1 MIKKKTILTTGLNI
15 VAVTSVATFVVS
27 CGSPAENLT
36 SKENN
41 LNVSLVSKELSLV
54 DGNYNLELN
63 VGSENIG
70 KYLDVELR
78 SQPTES
84 SPSTISTKA
93 KVSSEGIASIPFS
106 HLDEGATYYVTK
118 VNIYNDENDT
128 KPSLSRDYLSN
139 NLEQLQF
146 RTLENQSATTPSPS
160 PTPGGGDNHLQTPNF
175 NQADIIAHIKKLTEE
190 KERKANYRPASKENK
205 SLQITEQDAYKKLEN
220 RSFAIGFNSI
230 DYVKDPNDGDK
241 INTSVVPF
249 EPTGTGWLL
258 DYAWKNGIRDSD
270 ELMLYI
276 ATNAHVYARAFNAM
290 DEKYKIKFPE
300 YFTQDE
306 QKQAKIDS
314 FSLAIPKQNANLNA
328 IASGT
333 SYGTENSLIYFLNTQ
348 KNSVFDLDKANK
360 ELHFV
365 GKDLFSNPRTV
376 FVALNIFDND
386 DNNKLIDQYNN
397 QANRKLIGKDFAV
410 FGIKV
415 QYKKLMEKA
424 TSDNN
429 LKLLL
434 EHIKKAMSSID
445 NDIDKFKKNQY
456 YNHDQNDVP
465 YLSFDYPSAWA
476 DKNKGKEDPNVS
488 LNIERAYILGFP
500 TVSNRQMLWRNYPLG
515 SNIPQDVF
523 NGASFFKG
531 LPIDKPLDQNTK
543 ASGFGF
549 NAYVDY
555 SSLYFGASGSLVINE
570 YGLPIGI
577 YSTVRSNGDDKNINN
592 QGGFTF
598 LVQVRDDNEK
608 GPAHNLIDGTDK
620 VKFPKQEKSYR
631 QNLKWLSEQD
641 NSEFK
646 DFAKTAIFKSGA

>member
-15 VAVTSVATFVVS
+15 AAVTSVATFVVS
-27 CGSPAENLT
+27 CGSPAENST

-54 DGNYNLELN
+54 DGNYNLQLN

-78 SQPTES
+78 LQPTES
-84 SPSTISTKA
+84 SPSTISIKV

-106 HLDEGATYYVTK
+106 DLNEGTTYYVTK
-118 VNIYNDENDT
+118 VNIYNGENDT
-128 KPSLSRDYLSN
+128 NPSLSYDYLSN

-146 RTLENQSATTPSPS
+146 RTLENKSATTPPTS
-160 PTPGGGDNHLQTPNF
+160 TPGGGIDSQNPPF
-175 NQADIIAHIKKLTEE
+175 NQADIIAHIKKITEE

-205 SLQITEQDAYKKLEN
+205 SLQITEQDAYKKLED
-220 RSFAIGFNSI
+220 RSFAIGFNSV

-258 DYAWKNGIRDSD
+258 DYAWKGGIKDSD

-290 DEKYKIKFPE
+290 DEKYKTKFPE
-300 YFTQDE
+300 YFTQED
-306 QKQAKIDS
+306 QKQARIDS
-314 FSLAIPKQNANLNA
+314 FSLAIPKENANLNA

-333 SYGTENSLIYFLNTQ
+333 SYGQENSLIYFLNTQ
-348 KNSVFDLDKANK
+348 ENSVFDLDKANK

-386 DNNKLIDQYNN
+386 DNNKLIDKYNN

-415 QYKKLMEKA
+415 EYKKLMEQAK
-424 TSDNN
+424 TDDN

-434 EHIKKAMSSID
+434 EHIQKAMQSID

-531 LPIDKPLDQNTK
+531 LPIDKPLDENSK

-555 SSLYFGASGSLVINE
+555 SSLSFGASGSLVINE

-577 YSTVRSNGDDKNINN
+577 YSTVRSNGDEKDINN

-620 VKFPKQEKSYR
+620 AKFPKQVKSYR

>member
-1 MIKKKTILTTGLNI
+1 MIKKKPILITGLNI
-15 VAVTSVATFVVS
+15 AAVTSVATFVVS

-84 SPSTISTKA
+84 SPSTISTKV

-106 HLDEGATYYVTK
+106 DLDEGTTYYVTK
-118 VNIYNDENDT
+118 VNIYNDENDIN
-128 KPSLSRDYLSN
+128 PSLSYDYLSN

-146 RTLENQSATTPSPS
+146 KTLENKSATTPPTS
-160 PTPGGGDNHLQTPNF
+160 TPGGGIDSQNPPF
-175 NQADIIAHIKKLTEE
+175 NQSDIIAHIKKITEE
-190 KERKANYRPASKENK
+190 KERKANYRPASKENTL
-205 SLQITEQDAYKKLEN
+205 LQISEQAAYKKLED

-230 DYVKDPNDGDK
+230 DYVNDPNDGNK

-258 DYAWKNGIRDSD
+258 DYAWKDGIKGSD

-290 DEKYKIKFPE
+290 DEKYKSHFPE
-300 YFTQDE
+300 YFTQED
-306 QKQAKIDS
+306 QKQARIDS

-333 SYGTENSLIYFLNTQ
+333 SYGADNSLIYFLNTEST
-348 KNSVFDLDKANK
+348 SVFDLEKGNK

-365 GKDLFSNPRTV
+365 GNGLFSNPRTV
-376 FVALNIFDND
+376 FVALNIFDKD
-386 DNNKLIDQYNN
+386 DNNKLIDKYNN

-415 QYKKLMEKA
+415 EYKKLVEQAK
-424 TSDNN
+424 SDDK

-434 EHIKKAMSSID
+434 EHIQKAMKSID

-488 LNIERAYILGFP
+488 LNIKRAYILGFP

-531 LPIDKPLDQNTK
+531 LPIDKPLDQNTQ

-555 SSLYFGASGSLVINE
+555 SSLSFGASGSLVINE

-577 YSTVRSNGDDKNINN
+577 YSTVRSNGDEKDINN

-598 LVQVRDDNEK
+598 LVQVHDDNEK

-620 VKFPKQEKSYR
+620 AKFPKQEKSYR
-631 QNLKWLSEQD
+631 QNLQWLSKQD

-646 DFAKTAIFKSGA
+646 DFAKTAIFKSGV

>member
-15 VAVTSVATFVVS
+15 AAVTSVATFVVS
-27 CGSPAENLT
+27 CGSPAENST

-54 DGNYNLELN
+54 DGNYNLQLN

-78 SQPTES
+78 LQPTES
-84 SPSTISTKA
+84 SPSTISIKV

-106 HLDEGATYYVTK
+106 DLNEGTTYYVTK
-118 VNIYNDENDT
+118 VNIYNGENDT
-128 KPSLSRDYLSN
+128 NPSLSYDYLSN

-146 RTLENQSATTPSPS
+146 RTLENKSATTPPTS
-160 PTPGGGDNHLQTPNF
+160 TPGGGIDSQNPPF
-175 NQADIIAHIKKLTEE
+175 NQADIIAHIKKITEE

-205 SLQITEQDAYKKLEN
+205 SLQITEQDAYKKLED
-220 RSFAIGFNSI
+220 RSFAIGFNSV

-258 DYAWKNGIRDSD
+258 DYAWKGGIKDSD

-290 DEKYKIKFPE
+290 DEKYKTKFPE
-300 YFTQDE
+300 YFTQED
-306 QKQAKIDS
+306 QKQARIDS
-314 FSLAIPKQNANLNA
+314 FSLAIPKENANLNA

-333 SYGTENSLIYFLNTQ
+333 SYGQENSLIYFLNTEPT
-348 KNSVFDLDKANK
+348 SVFDLEKGSK
-360 ELHFV
+360 KLHFV

-386 DNNKLIDQYNN
+386 DNKKLIDQNNN

-434 EHIKKAMSSID
+434 EHIQKAMQSID
-445 NDIDKFKKNQY
+445 NDIVKFKNNQY

-465 YLSFDYPSAWA
+465 YLSVDYPSAWA

-531 LPIDKPLDQNTK
+531 LPIDKPLDENTQ

-555 SSLYFGASGSLVINE
+555 SSLSFGASGSLVINE

-577 YSTVRSNGDDKNINN
+577 YSTVRSNGDEKDINN

-620 VKFPKQEKSYR
+620 AKFPKQEKSYR
-631 QNLKWLSEQD
+631 QNLQWLSKQD